1 MISEIKNIPLS
12 DFLSSLG
19 YEPAKI
25 KGNRLWYRSPL
36 RQEKTPSFK
45 VETDRNTW
53 YDFGIG
59 TGGDIVDLA
68 KLVYRSDNIGYISD
82 IITRRCPV
90 PSVRKVALSFLCEA
104 KRQGRLPRRHSTP
117 GIEDFETVPLGHP
130 ALLAYLKE
138 RAIPAHIA
146 KARCSEAYYSLNGRS
161 YFAVAFPNDSGGHEL
176 RNKYFKGCS
185 GHKDISLIPFSRD
198 GPTTRCAVF
207 EGFIDYLSSLTLGMI
222 PGCDAVVLNSVANV
236 NRAIPSLGVY
246 SHVGCFL
253 DNDDAGRTALHRLT
267 DALGTTV
274 IDCSGRYNSY
284 NDLNDYLVSTADID
298 CRRI

>member
-1 MISEIKNIPLS
+1 MISEIKNIPLF

-68 KLVYRSDNIGYISD
+68 KSVYRSDNIGYISD

-90 PSVRKVALSFLCEA
+90 PSVRKVTSSFP
-104 KRQGRLPRRHSTP
+104 QRHSTP
-117 GIEDFETVPLGHP
+117 GIENFETVPLGHP

-146 KARCSEAYYSLNGRS
+146 KARCSEAHYSLNGRS

-185 GHKDISLIPFSRD
+185 GHKDISLIPFSHD

-222 PGCDAVVLNSVANV
+222 PGFDAVVLNSVANV

-274 IDCSGRYNSY
+274 TDCSSCYNGC
-284 NDLNDYLVSTADID
+284 NDLNDYLVSKADID
-298 CRRI
+298 CRGI

>member
-1 MISEIKNIPLS
+1 MITEIKNIRIA

-19 YEPAKI
+19 YEPAKT

-90 PSVRKVALSFLCEA
+90 PSVKKVASSFP
-104 KRQGRLPRRHSTP
+104 QRHSAP
-117 GIEDFETVPLGHP
+117 SIENLETVPLGHP

-146 KARCSEAYYSLNGRS
+146 KARCSEAHYTLNGRR

-185 GHKDISLIPFSRD
+185 GHKDISLIPFSRE

-236 NRAIPSLGVY
+236 NRAIPSLSVY

-253 DNDDAGRTALHRLT
+253 DNDDAGRTALHRLI

-274 IDCSGRYNSY
+274 IDCSGRYNGY
-284 NDLNDYLVSTADID
+284 NDLNDYLVSKADID
-298 CRRI
+298 CRGI

>member
-1 MISEIKNIPLS
+1 MITEIKNIPLS

-90 PSVRKVALSFLCEA
+90 PSVRKVALSFS
-104 KRQGRLPRRHSTP
+104 RRHSTP
-117 GIEDFETVPLGHP
+117 GIENFKTVPLEHP

-146 KARCSEAYYSLNGRS
+146 KARCSEAHYTLGGRR

-236 NRAIPSLGVY
+236 NRAIPTLGVY

-253 DNDDAGRTALHRLT
+253 DNDDAGRTAMHRLT

-274 IDCSGRYNSY
+274 IDCSGRYNGY
-284 NDLNDYLVSTADID
+284 NDLNDYLVSKADID
-298 CRRI
+298 CRGI